1 MSKEFYMPAAQD
13 RTDIIEAVTRLFW
26 YVDVCDWNALPTV
39 FADPVV
45 LDYTKIWGGEPMV
58 RTPEQVGEEWSK
70 LLGAF
75 DATQHLLG
83 NHLVRVDGDR
93 ATLTAVFQAIHLM
106 ANLLGSP
113 RWTLGG
119 TYHIG
124 LARTANDWLVDT
136 VVMTPTWAD
145 GNKDILTQAAQSW

>member
-1 MSKEFYMPAAQD
+1 
-13 RTDIIEAVTRLFW
+13 
-26 YVDVCDWNALPTV
+26 
-39 FADPVV
+39 
-45 LDYTKIWGGEPMV
+45 
-58 RTPEQVGEEWSK
+58 
-70 LLGAF
+70 
-75 DATQHLLG
+75 
-83 NHLVRVDGDR
+83 VDGDR

-136 VVMTPTWAD
+136 VAMTPTCD